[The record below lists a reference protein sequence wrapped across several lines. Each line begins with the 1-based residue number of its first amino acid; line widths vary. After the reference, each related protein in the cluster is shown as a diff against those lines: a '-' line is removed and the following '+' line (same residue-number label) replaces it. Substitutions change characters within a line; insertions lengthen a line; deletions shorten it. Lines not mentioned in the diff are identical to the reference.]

1 MPRIK
6 PFTNPLE
13 IVYNEKKTAAW
24 GSGGCKPE
32 SIFQA
37 YDRAGDDL
45 QKRIQDLINARFQ
58 YEKPEVKF
66 STERLEFEA
75 PRDEVYQ
82 GSFRISSETA
92 PMHGFVYASNSRV
105 KCLKPEFE
113 GTEAEIPFEFHSG
126 GLKEGDIQ
134 KGNFTVVV
142 NGGEYSL
149 SFVASVTRFYVT
161 ASIGKIKNL
170 FDFANLAQVSY
181 EEAYRIFT
189 APVFESILKDTEEK
203 ERLLYRG
210 LGGRRAS
217 RQGMEEF
224 LIGVRKKQRMIIRLE
239 EQEKRIYNVA
249 EEVREMIRIKKSQ
262 WGYLSLAVSSD
273 SEAVTPV
280 KERITSRDF
289 RENYAELGFVIH
301 PEKLHAGNN
310 YARLKVRGLHQEECC
325 ALRIHKA
332 RPRPNRF
339 RMEKKNLQKRLVRL
353 YLDYRLGRIV
363 TGVWAKDTC
372 ECLERLRELEPE
384 NQWYELYQAQ
394 ALLINKQR
402 QEAEWLLEGVKRELP
417 PKDSPLYA
425 YYLYV
430 CTLQDPEEAYVGK
443 VFRQVE
449 KIYRRNQENLWLFL
463 IMLFLDPDWNQSRS
477 RKLAAIEEKA
487 SGGMASPLLYL
498 EAYYLLRGDVYLL
511 HKPGDFERK
520 VLHWAVREEALTPEV
535 AQQAVQLILKVRKY
549 HPAWYG
555 ILEACCRKRE
565 DAESLQAMCSFCIKW
580 NRRGE
585 RAFVWY
591 EKGIQAE
598 LKLAGLYEAWLECA
612 GPGRMEALPRTVA
625 LYFQYQ
631 NRLSD
636 RKRAQLYAGI
646 WQNREKQKSL
656 YSAYQQQIREFSL
669 AKLREGQLDEN
680 LAVLY
685 EEEIRNLDMNPELS
699 EALTRILYAHKFTC
713 RDERAARVIVLH
725 KELKEE
731 QSVPLIQHQAYI
743 RIYTGSYCI
752 LAEDEN
758 GVRYLPRDS
767 FEVTEMMKP
776 GSCVRQCMK
785 AAPDALPHLLHYFDG
800 KKTFQTFQEEDM
812 PGLLK
817 LLESEEVSQDYRME
831 MKPQVIEYYYN
842 AYQGETLDLYL
853 KELDYEGLKQEAQ
866 KKLTELM
873 IARGIYD
880 RAYGML
886 LSYGSDQVS
895 VSRLM
900 ILVSQKMEE
909 VNFEK
914 DERLL
919 GFCQDILRRGKYNES
934 VLMYLGRYGQGSV
947 KELEK
952 LWMACR
958 EFGIR
963 AHELEER
970 FLVQLLYTESYTECM
985 EQIFQSYYE
994 NQGQE
999 QVIFAYLSYFS
1010 YQYFVKEVL
1019 VSDPFFECLTQ
1030 QFLSKRPMNDSC
1042 KLAYF
1047 KWLAQHREPDWQ
1059 QQAQMDELLEEYA
1072 RQNKYFAFYEKLPLE
1087 ILRKH
1092 HLHDR
1097 IILEYRTNPS
1107 HRVLIDY
1114 CLTGAE
1120 ESMEFMEEEMEQMFE
1135 GIFAKWFVVF
1145 YGEEIPYYIKEESP
1159 NRQMITES
1167 GHIKCE
1173 ERLDQGDESG
1183 YDLLNGMMISYQHQ
1197 DYKTLRQLYGQFL
1210 KQQQRTEEEF
1220 LLL

>member
-1 MPRIK
+1 M
-6 PFTNPLE
+6 
-13 IVYNEKKTAAW
+13 
-24 GSGGCKPE
+24 
-32 SIFQA
+32 
-37 YDRAGDDL
+37 
-45 QKRIQDLINARFQ
+45 QKRIQDLTNARFQ
-58 YEKPEVKF
+58 YEKPALQF
-66 STERLEFEA
+66 SQERLEFEV
-75 PRDEVYQ
+75 PKEETYQ
-82 GSFRISSETA
+82 GSFTISSNGI
-92 PMHGFVYASNSRV
+92 PMHGFVYVSNFRM

-113 GTEAEIPFEFHSG
+113 GTEAEIPFEFHSE
-126 GLKEGDIQ
+126 GLNEGDIR
-134 KGNFTVVV
+134 KGDFTIVV
-142 NGGEYSL
+142 NGGEYNL
-149 SFVASVTRFYVT
+149 SFVAAVTRFYVT

-189 APVFESILKDTEEK
+189 APVFESILKETEEK

-210 LGGRRAS
+210 VGAGSAS

-224 LIGVRKKQRMIIRLE
+224 LIGIRKKQRITVRLE

-249 EEVREMIRIKKSQ
+249 EDMREMIRIKKSQ
-262 WGYLSLAVSSD
+262 WGYLSLNVTSD
-273 SEAVTPV
+273 SEAVRPI

-289 RENYAELGFVIH
+289 RENYAELEFVICA
-301 PEKLHAGNN
+301 EKLHAGNN
-310 YARLKVRGLHQEECC
+310 YVRLQVRGLHQEECC
-325 ALRIHKA
+325 KLRIHKT

-353 YLDYRLGRIV
+353 YLDYRLRRIV

-394 ALLINKQR
+394 TLLINKQR
-402 QEAEWLLEGVKRELP
+402 QEAEWLIEGIKRELP
-417 PKDSPLYA
+417 QKDTPLYA

-449 KIYRRNQENLWLFL
+449 KIYRRNQENMWLFL

-477 RKLAAIEEKA
+477 RKLAAIEEQVN
-487 SGGMASPLLYL
+487 GGMASPLLYL

-520 VLHWAVREEALTPEV
+520 VLHWAVREKVLTPEV
-535 AQQAVQLILKVRKY
+535 AEQAVQLISKARKY

-555 ILEACCRKRE
+555 ILEACCQERKDTE
-565 DAESLQAMCSFCIKW
+565 TLQAMCSFCIKW

-585 RAFVWY
+585 QAFRWY
-591 EKGIQAE
+591 EKGIQEE
-598 LKLAGLYEAWLECA
+598 LRLAGLYEAWLECA
-612 GPGRMEALPRTVA
+612 GPGRMEGLPRTVA

-631 NRLSD
+631 NRISD
-636 RKRAQLYAGI
+636 RKKAQLYACI
-646 WQNREKQKSL
+646 WQNREKQKNL
-656 YSAYQQQIREFSL
+656 YTAYQQQIRDFSL
-669 AKLREGQLDEN
+669 AKLKEGQLDEN

-685 EEEIRNLDMNPELS
+685 EEEIQNLDMNPELA
-699 EALTRILYAHKFTC
+699 EALARVLYTYKFEC
-713 RDERAARVIVLH
+713 KDERAVRVVVIH
-725 KELKEE
+725 RELKEE
-731 QSVPLIQHQAYI
+731 QSVPLVQHQAYI

-767 FEVTEMMKP
+767 FELKRLIQP
-776 GSCVRQCMK
+776 GDCVRRCMK
-785 AAPDALPHLLHYFDG
+785 AAPDALPHLLYYFDG

-812 PGLLK
+812 PGLMK
-817 LLESEEVSQDYRME
+817 LLEAEEISQDYRLE
-831 MKPQVIEYYYN
+831 RKPQVIEYYYN

-853 KELDYEGLKQEAQ
+853 KELDYEGLKQEARN
-866 KKLTELM
+866 KLMELM

-886 LSYGSDQVS
+886 LSYGSDQAS

-900 ILVSQKMEE
+900 ILVTQKMEE
-909 VNFEK
+909 MNYEK

-919 GFCQDILRRGKYNES
+919 GFCQDILSRGKYNES

-952 LWMACR
+952 LWTACR
-958 EFGIR
+958 EFGIC
-963 AHELEER
+963 AYELEER

-999 QVIFAYLSYFS
+999 QVIYAYLSYFS

-1019 VSDPFFECLTQ
+1019 VSDPFFECLSQ
-1030 QFLSKRPMNDSC
+1030 QFRLKKPMNDCC

-1047 KWLAQHREPDWQ
+1047 QWLAQHREPDWQ
-1059 QQAQMDELLEEYA
+1059 QQAQMEELLAEYV
-1072 RQNKYFAFYEKLPLE
+1072 RQNKYFAFYEKLPLG

-1097 IILEYRTNPS
+1097 MILEYRTKPS

-1120 ESMEFMEEEMEQMFE
+1120 EGMNFMEEEMEHMFE
-1135 GIFAKWFVVF
+1135 GIFAKLFVVF

-1173 ERLDQGDESG
+1173 ERLDEGDGSG
-1183 YDLLNGMMISYQHQ
+1183 YDLLNGMMISYRHQ
-1197 DYKTLRQLYGQFL
+1197 DYETLRQLYGQYL

-1220 LLL
+1220 SLL